1 MKRHLTYALAALLL
15 VAGLAAGLVHAEER
29 TAITIASEG
38 ASPPWDYIDEKGA
51 LVGFD
56 IDVGNE
62 LCARMKLQCTFVAQ
76 DWDGIIPGLLVKKYD
91 AIMAGMSIT
100 EKRKKSIAF
109 SMPYAVALNQI
120 VMRKGLGL
128 PPGDITAKLDLT
140 DIDAAKKETIE
151 KLRESLKGRTLGV
164 LRSSNSEAV
173 VQELFGDITDVR
185 SYDSQENLKLD
196 LTSERIDGGLG
207 DRLTWKQFLDTPEGK
222 SVEFFGPELS
232 GGTWGPGVGVG
243 LRKEDADLAKA
254 FDMAIEAS
262 VKDGTLGRISQK
274 WFGVDIAPQLAN

>member
-1 MKRHLTYALAALLL
+1 MKRHLTCALAASL
-15 VAGLAAGLVHAEER
+15 LAAGLAQAQER

-38 ASPPWDYIDEKGA
+38 ASPPWDYIDTNGA

-56 IDVGNE
+56 IDVGKE
-62 LCARMKLQCTFVAQ
+62 LCSRMKLQCTFVAQ

-109 SMPYAVALNQI
+109 SVPYAVAPNQI
-120 VMRKGLGL
+120 VMRRGLGL
-128 PPGDITAKLDLT
+128 PVSDIDAKLNLT

-151 KLRESLKGRTLGV
+151 KLRQSLKGRTLGV

-173 VQELFGDITDVR
+173 VRELFGDIAEVR
-185 SYDSQENLKLD
+185 SYDSQENIKLD
-196 LTSERIDGGLG
+196 LASERIDGGLG
-207 DRLTWKQFLDTPEGK
+207 DRLVWKQFLDTPEGK
-222 SVEFFGPELS
+222 AVEFFGPQLS

-243 LRKEDADLAKA
+243 LRKEDADLAEA
-254 FDMAIEAS
+254 FNTAIAAS
-262 VKDGTLGRISQK
+262 VKDGALGKISQK
-274 WFGVDIAPQLAN
+274 WFGVDISPQLAK

>member
-1 MKRHLTYALAALLL
+1 MRRHLTCAVTAFLF
-15 VAGLAAGLVHAEER
+15 VAGLAHAEER

-38 ASPPWDYIDEKGA
+38 ASPPWDYIDENGA

-76 DWDGIIPGLLVKKYD
+76 DWDGIIPSLLVKKYD
-91 AIMAGMSIT
+91 AIIAGMSIT
-100 EKRKKSIAF
+100 EKRKKSISF
-109 SMPYAVALNQI
+109 SVPYAVAPNQI
-120 VMRKGLGL
+120 VMRRALDL
-128 PPGDITAKLDLT
+128 PPSDIEAKLNLT
-140 DIDAAKKETIE
+140 DIDATKKETIE
-151 KLRESLKGRTLGV
+151 KLRQSLTGKTLGV

-173 VQELFGDITDVR
+173 VQELFGDIAEVR

-207 DRLTWKQFLDTPEGK
+207 DYLQWKQFLGTPEGK
-222 SVEFFGPELS
+222 AVKFFGPQLS

-243 LRKEDADLAKA
+243 LRKEDADLVGN
-254 FDMAIEAS
+254 FDKAIEAA
-262 VKDGTLGRISQK
+262 VKDGALAKISQK
-274 WFGVDIAPQLAN
+274 WFGQDISPQLAK

>member
-1 MKRHLTYALAALLL
+1 MKRHLTCALAAFL
-15 VAGLAAGLVHAEER
+15 LAAGLAHAEER

-38 ASPPWDYIDEKGA
+38 ASPPWDYIDTNGA

-56 IDVGNE
+56 IDVGKE
-62 LCARMKLQCTFVAQ
+62 LCTRMKLQCTFVAQ

-109 SMPYAVALNQI
+109 SVPYAVAPNQI
-120 VMRKGLGL
+120 VMRRGLGL
-128 PPGDITAKLDLT
+128 PASDIDAKLNLT

-151 KLRESLKGRTLGV
+151 KLRESLKGKTLGV

-173 VQELFGDITDVR
+173 VRELFGDIAEVR
-185 SYDSQENLKLD
+185 SYDSQENIKLD

-207 DRLTWKQFLDTPEGK
+207 DRLVWKQFLDTPEGK
-222 SVEFFGPELS
+222 AAEFFGPQLS

-243 LRKEDADLAKA
+243 LRKEDADLAEA
-254 FDMAIEAS
+254 FDKAIETS
-262 VKDGTLGRISQK
+262 VKDGALGRISQK
-274 WFGVDIAPQLAN
+274 WFGVDISPQPAK

>member
-1 MKRHLTYALAALLL
+1 MKRHLTCAVAAFLF
-15 VAGLAAGLVHAEER
+15 AAGIAQAGER

-38 ASPPWDYIDEKGA
+38 ASPPWDYIDQNGA

-91 AIMAGMSIT
+91 AIISGMSIT
-100 EKRKKSIAF
+100 DKRKKSIAF
-109 SMPYAVALNQI
+109 SKPYAVTPNQI
-120 VMRKGLGL
+120 VMRRAVGL
-128 PPGDITAKLDLT
+128 PPGDTAVKLDLT
-140 DIDAAKKETIE
+140 DIDGVKKDIIA
-151 KLRESLKGRTLGV
+151 KLRESLRGKTLGV

-173 VQELFGDITDVR
+173 VQELFGDVAQVR

-207 DRLTWKQFLDTPEGK
+207 DYLTWKQFLETPDGR
-222 SVEFFGPELS
+222 SVDFFGPQLS
-232 GGTWGPGVGVG
+232 GGSWGPGAGIG
-243 LRKEDADLAKA
+243 LRKEDTDLIAA
-254 FDMAIEAS
+254 FDIALETSIT
-262 VKDGTLGRISQK
+262 DGSLGRISLK
-274 WFGVDIAPQLAN
+274 WFGTDISPQIGK

>member
-1 MKRHLTYALAALLL
+1 MKRHLTCTLAALLL
-15 VAGLAAGLVHAEER
+15 VAGLAHAGER

-38 ASPPWDYIDEKGA
+38 ASPPWDYIDENGA

-76 DWDGIIPGLLVKKYD
+76 DWDGIIPGLLVEKYD

-100 EKRKKSIAF
+100 EKRKKSITF
-109 SMPYAVALNQI
+109 SIPYAVAPNQI
-120 VMRKGLGL
+120 VMRRGLGL
-128 PPGDITAKLDLT
+128 PASDIKAKLNLT

-151 KLRESLKGRTLGV
+151 ELRENLKGRTLGV

-173 VQELFGDITDVR
+173 VRELFGDIADVR

-207 DRLTWKQFLDTPEGK
+207 DQLAWKQFLDTPEGK
-222 SVEFFGPELS
+222 AVEFFGPELS

-243 LRKEDADLAKA
+243 LRKEDTDLVDA
-254 FDMAIEAS
+254 FDKAIEAS
-262 VKDGTLGRISQK
+262 VKDGALGKISQK
-274 WFGVDIAPQLAN
+274 WFGVDISPQLAK

>member
-1 MKRHLTYALAALLL
+1 MKRHLALAVLATLLASS
-15 VAGLAAGLVHAEER
+15 VVRAEESK
-29 TAITIASEG
+29 AVTIASEG
-38 ASPPWDYIDEKGA
+38 ASPPWDYIDTNGA

-91 AIMAGMSIT
+91 AIIAGMSIT

-109 SMPYAVALNQI
+109 SVPYAVGPNQI
-120 VMRKGLGL
+120 VMRRDLGL
-128 PPGDITAKLDLT
+128 PPGDTKAKLDLT
-140 DIDAAKKETIE
+140 DIDAKKKALID
-151 KLRESLKGRTLGV
+151 KLRESLTGKTLGV

-173 VQELFGDITDVR
+173 VRELFGDIAQVR

-207 DRLTWKQFLDTPEGK
+207 DYLVWKQFLETPEGK
-222 SVEFFGPELS
+222 AVDFFGPQLS
-232 GGTWGPGVGVG
+232 GGTWGPGVGIG
-243 LRKEDADLAKA
+243 LRKEDADLAQA
-254 FDMAIEAS
+254 FNGAIEAS
-262 VKDGTLGRISQK
+262 TKDGSLGRISLK
-274 WFGVDIAPQLAN
+274 WFGIDISPQTGK

>member
-1 MKRHLTYALAALLL
+1 MKKYLASTIGAVLLS
-15 VAGLAAGLVHAEER
+15 AGLACAEER

-38 ASPPWDYIDEKGA
+38 ASPPWDYINEKGA

-62 LCARMKLQCTFVAQ
+62 LCTRMKLQCTFVAQ

-91 AIMAGMSIT
+91 AIIAGMSIT

-109 SMPYAVALNQI
+109 SIPYAVAPNQI
-120 VMRKGLGL
+120 VMRRGLGL
-128 PPGDITAKLDLT
+128 APSEIEAKLNLT
-140 DIDAAKKETIE
+140 NIDAVKQETIE

-173 VQELFGDITDVR
+173 VRELFGDIAEVR

-207 DRLTWKQFLDTPEGK
+207 DRLVWKQFLDTPEGK
-222 SVEFFGPELS
+222 AVEFFGPQLS

-243 LRKEDADLAKA
+243 LRKDDTDLVEA
-254 FDMAIEAS
+254 FDKAIEAS
-262 VKDGTLGRISQK
+262 AKDGTLGKISQR
-274 WFGVDIAPQLAN
+274 WFGVDISPQLAK

>member
-1 MKRHLTYALAALLL
+1 MKRQLTCIFAAVLLS
-15 VAGLAAGLVHAEER
+15 AGLGHAEQR

-38 ASPPWDYIDEKGA
+38 ASPPWDFIDASGA

-62 LCARMKLQCTFVAQ
+62 LCTRMKLKCKFVAQ

-109 SMPYAVALNQI
+109 SAPYAVGPNQI
-120 VMRKGLGL
+120 VMRRDIGLQ
-128 PPGDITAKLDLT
+128 PGDTKAKLNLT
-140 DIDAAKKETIE
+140 NMDASAKETVA
-151 KLRESLKGRTLGV
+151 KLRASLTGRTLGV

-173 VQELFGDITDVR
+173 VKELFGDVAEVR

-196 LTSERIDGGLG
+196 LVAQRIDGGLG
-207 DRLTWKQFLDTPEGK
+207 DYFVWRDFLKTPDGAQA
-222 SVEFFGPELS
+222 EFFGPQLS
-232 GGTWGPGVGVG
+232 GGTWGPGVGIG
-243 LRKEDADLAKA
+243 LRKEDTDLIAD
-254 FDMAIEAS
+254 FDSALEAS
-262 VKDGTLGRISQK
+262 IKEGTISRIAEK
-274 WFGVDIAPQLAN
+274 WFGMDIAPQLAK

>member
-1 MKRHLTYALAALLL
+1 MKRHLALALLATL
-15 VAGLAAGLVHAEER
+15 LAGGLAHAEER
-29 TAITIASEG
+29 KMITIASEG
-38 ASPPWDYIDEKGA
+38 ASPPWDYIDANGA

-91 AIMAGMSIT
+91 AIIAGMSIT

-109 SMPYAVALNQI
+109 SVPYAVGPNQI
-120 VMRKGLGL
+120 VMRRNLGL
-128 PPGDITAKLDLT
+128 PPGDTKAKLNLT
-140 DIDAAKKETIE
+140 DINAEKKALIG
-151 KLRESLKGRTLGV
+151 KLRESLTGKTLGV

-173 VQELFGDITDVR
+173 VQELFGDIAQVR

-207 DRLTWKQFLDTPEGK
+207 DYLVWKQFLETPEGK
-222 SVEFFGPELS
+222 VVDFFGPQLS
-232 GGTWGPGVGVG
+232 GGSWGPGVGIG
-243 LRKEDADLAKA
+243 LRKEDTDLVDA
-254 FDMAIEAS
+254 FNKAIEAS
-262 VKDGTLGRISQK
+262 AGDGSLGRMSLK
-274 WFGVDIAPQLAN
+274 WFGIDISPQTGK

>member
-1 MKRHLTYALAALLL
+1 MKRHLTCTLAALLL
-15 VAGLAAGLVHAEER
+15 VAGLAHAGER

-38 ASPPWDYIDEKGA
+38 ASPPWDYIDENGA
-51 LVGFD
+51 PVGFD

-62 LCARMKLQCTFVAQ
+62 LCSRMKLQCTFVAQ

-109 SMPYAVALNQI
+109 SMPYAVAPNQI
-120 VMRKGLGL
+120 VMRRGLGL
-128 PPGDITAKLDLT
+128 PASDIKAKLNLT
-140 DIDAAKKETIE
+140 DLDAAKKQAIE
-151 KLRESLKGRTLGV
+151 ELRENLKGRTLGV

-173 VQELFGDITDVR
+173 VRELFGDIAEVR

-207 DRLTWKQFLDTPEGK
+207 DQLVWKQFLDTPEGK
-222 SVEFFGPELS
+222 AVVFFGPELS

-243 LRKEDADLAKA
+243 LRQENTDLVEA
-254 FDMAIEAS
+254 FDKAIEAS
-262 VKDGTLGRISQK
+262 VKDGSLGKISQK
-274 WFGVDIAPQLAN
+274 WFGVDISPQLAK

>member
-1 MKRHLTYALAALLL
+1 MNRHLMCTIAAFLL
-15 VAGLAAGLVHAEER
+15 VGGLAHAETR

-38 ASPPWDYIDEKGA
+38 ASPPWDYIDATGA

-109 SMPYAVALNQI
+109 SIPYAVAPNQI
-120 VMRKGLGL
+120 VMRRNIGL
-128 PPGDITAKLDLT
+128 PPGDTAVKLNLT
-140 DIDAAKKETIE
+140 DMDAAKKEVVA
-151 KLRESLKGRTLGV
+151 KLRESLTGKTLGV

-173 VQELFGDITDVR
+173 VQELFGDVAEVR

-207 DRLTWKQFLDTPEGK
+207 DYLVWKQFLDTPEGK
-222 SVEFFGPELS
+222 AVDFFGPQLS
-232 GGTWGPGVGVG
+232 GGTWGPGVGIG
-243 LRKEDADLAKA
+243 LRKEDTDLTVA
-254 FDMAIEAS
+254 FDKAIEAS
-262 VKDGTLGRISQK
+262 VKDGRLAKISLK
-274 WFGVDIAPQLAN
+274 WFGQDISPQLAK

>member
-1 MKRHLTYALAALLL
+1 MKRHLTCALAALLL
-15 VAGLAAGLVHAEER
+15 VAGLAHAGER

-38 ASPPWDYIDEKGA
+38 ASPPWDYIDQNGA
-51 LVGFD
+51 LAGFD

-62 LCARMKLQCTFVAQ
+62 LCARIKLQCTFVAQ

-91 AIMAGMSIT
+91 AIIAGMSIT

-109 SMPYAVALNQI
+109 SIPYAAAPNQI
-120 VMRKGLGL
+120 VMRRGLGL
-128 PPGDITAKLDLT
+128 PPSDINAKLNLT
-140 DIDAAKKETIE
+140 DIDTAKKGTIE
-151 KLRESLKGRTLGV
+151 KLRENLKGRTLGV

-173 VQELFGDITDVR
+173 VRELFGDVAEVR

-207 DRLTWKQFLDTPEGK
+207 DRLVWKQFLDTPEGK
-222 SVEFFGPELS
+222 AVEFFGPQLS

-243 LRKEDADLAKA
+243 LRKEDTDLADALDK
-254 FDMAIEAS
+254 AIEAS
-262 VKDGTLGRISQK
+262 IRDGAIGKISLK
-274 WFGVDIAPQLAN
+274 WFGVDISPQTGK

>member
-1 MKRHLTYALAALLL
+1 MKRHLTCTIAAFLLL
-15 VAGLAAGLVHAEER
+15 AGLSHGGER

-38 ASPPWDYIDEKGA
+38 ASPPWDYIDENGA

-56 IDVGNE
+56 IDVGND

-100 EKRKKSIAF
+100 EKRKKSISF
-109 SMPYAVALNQI
+109 SIPYAVAPNQM
-120 VMRKGLGL
+120 VMRRALGL
-128 PPGDITAKLDLT
+128 PPSDIEAKLNLT
-140 DIDAAKKETIE
+140 DIDDAKKETIE
-151 KLRESLKGRTLGV
+151 NLRESLTGRTLGV

-173 VQELFGDITDVR
+173 VQELFGDVAEVR

-207 DRLTWKQFLDTPEGK
+207 DRLVWKQFLDTPEGK
-222 SVEFFGPELS
+222 AVQFFGPQLS

-243 LRKEDADLAKA
+243 LRKEDTDLAEA
-254 FDMAIEAS
+254 FDKAIEAS
-262 VKDGTLGRISQK
+262 VNEGALGRISQK
-274 WFGVDIAPQLAN
+274 WFGVDISPQLAK

>member
-1 MKRHLTYALAALLL
+1 MKRYLTCALAAFLL
-15 VAGLAAGLVHAEER
+15 ATGLAHGGER

-38 ASPPWDYIDEKGA
+38 ASPPWDYIDESGA
-51 LVGFD
+51 LIGFD

-62 LCARMKLQCTFVAQ
+62 LCTRMKLQCTFVAQ

-109 SMPYAVALNQI
+109 SIPYAVAPNQI
-120 VMRKGLGL
+120 VMRRALGL
-128 PPGDITAKLDLT
+128 PSSDIDAKLNLT

-151 KLRESLKGRTLGV
+151 KLRQSLTGRTLGV

-173 VQELFGDITDVR
+173 VQELFGDVAEVR

-207 DRLTWKQFLDTPEGK
+207 DRLVWKQFLDTPEGK
-222 SVEFFGPELS
+222 AVEFFGPQLS

-243 LRKEDADLAKA
+243 LRKEDADLAAA
-254 FDMAIEAS
+254 FDKAIEAS
-262 VKDGTLGRISQK
+262 VKEGTLRKISQK

>member
-1 MKRHLTYALAALLL
+1 MKRYLICTLAAFFSL
-15 VAGLAAGLVHAEER
+15 AGLAHAGER
-29 TAITIASEG
+29 SAITIASEG
-38 ASPPWDYIDEKGA
+38 ASPPWDYIDENGA

-100 EKRKKSIAF
+100 EKRKKSISF
-109 SMPYAVALNQI
+109 SLPYAVAANQI
-120 VMRKGLGL
+120 VMRKALGL
-128 PPGDITAKLDLT
+128 PPGDVTAKLNLT
-140 DIDAAKKETIE
+140 DLDPTKKQVIDD
-151 KLRESLKGRTLGV
+151 LRESLKGKTLGV

-173 VQELFGDITDVR
+173 VQELFGDIADVR

-207 DRLTWKQFLDTPEGK
+207 DRLVWKQFLDTPEGK
-222 SVEFFGPELS
+222 AVEFFGPELS

-243 LRKEDADLAKA
+243 LRKEDADLVEA
-254 FDMAIEAS
+254 FDKAIKAS
-262 VKDGTLGRISQK
+262 IEDGALGKISQK
-274 WFGVDIAPQLAN
+274 WFGADISPELGK

>member
-1 MKRHLTYALAALLL
+1 MKRHLTCALAAILL
-15 VAGLAAGLVHAEER
+15 VAGVAHAEER
-29 TAITIASEG
+29 TSITIASEG
-38 ASPPWDYIDEKGA
+38 ASPPWDFIDENGA

-56 IDVGNE
+56 IDVGKE

-91 AIMAGMSIT
+91 AIIAGMSIT
-100 EKRKKSIAF
+100 EKRKKSITF
-109 SMPYAVALNQI
+109 SMPYAVAPNQI

-128 PPGDITAKLDLT
+128 PASDINAKLNLT
-140 DIDAAKKETIE
+140 DINAAKNETIE

-173 VQELFGDITDVR
+173 VQELFGDVADVR

-207 DRLTWKQFLDTPEGK
+207 DRLVWKHFLDTPEGK
-222 SVEFFGPELS
+222 AVEFFGPELS

-243 LRKEDADLAKA
+243 LRKEDTDLTKA
-254 FDMAIEAS
+254 FDTAIEAS
-262 VKDGTLGRISQK
+262 VRDGALGKISQK
-274 WFGVDIAPQLAN
+274 WFGLDISPQLAK

>member
-1 MKRHLTYALAALLL
+1 MKRQLTCALAALLL
-15 VAGLAAGLVHAEER
+15 AAGLAHGAER

-38 ASPPWDYIDEKGA
+38 ASPPWDYIDENGA

-62 LCARMKLQCTFVAQ
+62 LCTRMKLQCTFVAQ

-109 SMPYAVALNQI
+109 SVPYAVAPNQI
-120 VMRKGLGL
+120 VMRRALGL
-128 PPGDITAKLDLT
+128 PPGDIEAKLNLT
-140 DIDAAKKETIE
+140 DIDAAKKETID

-173 VQELFGDITDVR
+173 VQELFGDIAEVR

-207 DRLTWKQFLDTPEGK
+207 DRLVWKQFLDTPEGK
-222 SVEFFGPELS
+222 AVEFFGPELS

-243 LRKEDADLAKA
+243 LRKEDADLAET
-254 FDMAIEAS
+254 FDKAIEAS
-262 VKDGTLGRISQK
+262 TRDGTLGKISQK

>member
-1 MKRHLTYALAALLL
+1 MKRHLIFGLAALL
-15 VAGLAAGLVHAEER
+15 VAASLAHGQER

-38 ASPPWDYIDEKGA
+38 ASPPWDFIDGTGA

-62 LCARMKLQCTFVAQ
+62 LCARVKMQCTFVAQ

-91 AIMAGMSIT
+91 AIIAGMSIT

-109 SMPYAVALNQI
+109 SKPYAVAPNQI
-120 VMRKGLGL
+120 VMRRNIGL
-128 PPGDITAKLDLT
+128 PASDTTAKLNLT
-140 DIDAAKKETIE
+140 DMDTAKKEVIA
-151 KLRESLKGRTLGV
+151 KLRESLTGKTLGV

-173 VQELFGDITDVR
+173 VQELFGDVAEVR

-207 DRLTWKQFLDTPEGK
+207 DYLVWKQFLATPEGK
-222 SVEFFGPELS
+222 AVDFFGPQLS
-232 GGTWGPGVGVG
+232 GGTWGPGVGIG
-243 LRKEDADLAKA
+243 LRKEDTALIGA
-254 FDMAIEAS
+254 FDKAIEAS
-262 VKDGTLGRISQK
+262 VKDGTLGKISLK
-274 WFGVDIAPQLAN
+274 WFGQDISPQLAK

>member
-1 MKRHLTYALAALLL
+1 MKRHLALAVLATLLASS
-15 VAGLAAGLVHAEER
+15 VTRAEER
-29 TAITIASEG
+29 KAITIASEG
-38 ASPPWDYIDEKGA
+38 ASPPWDYIDANGA

-91 AIMAGMSIT
+91 AIIAGMSIT

-109 SMPYAVALNQI
+109 SVPYAVGPNQI
-120 VMRKGLGL
+120 VMRRNLGL
-128 PPGDITAKLDLT
+128 PPGDTKAKLNLT
-140 DIDAAKKETIE
+140 DIDAEKKALID
-151 KLRESLKGRTLGV
+151 KLRESLTGKTLGV

-173 VQELFGDITDVR
+173 VRELFGDIAQVR

-207 DRLTWKQFLDTPEGK
+207 DYLVWKQFLETPEGK
-222 SVEFFGPELS
+222 AVDFFGPQLS
-232 GGTWGPGVGVG
+232 GGTWGPGVGIG
-243 LRKEDADLAKA
+243 LRKEDADLAQA
-254 FDMAIEAS
+254 FNKAIEAS
-262 VKDGTLGRISQK
+262 AKDGSLGRISLK
-274 WFGVDIAPQLAN
+274 WFGVDISPQTEK